1 MTNFLT
7 VKNRNQEP
15 NPGTRTENE
24 GRKVMMD
31 QAQATKLCEENE
43 LAFFRAD
50 VCLGSPQS
58 FTLEEKAAICDE
70 MEATN
75 RAIEEAIRADFEA
88 LTPEFQGKLLDML
101 CASGVMTDQ
110 WWKDTLIGSI
120 PDSPDEL

>member
-1 MTNFLT
+1 MI
-7 VKNRNQEP
+7 
-15 NPGTRTENE
+15 
-24 GRKVMMD
+24 D
-31 QAQATKLCEENE
+31 QAQTTKLCEENE

-58 FTLEEKAAICDE
+58 FTLEEKAAICDD

-75 RAIEEAIRADFEA
+75 RAIEEAIRADFET

-120 PDSPDEL
+120 PDSPGDL

>member
-43 LAFFRAD
+43 LAFLRAD